1 MMIAEIEHRAGLFE
15 FKEGGRDLFALVVG
29 LGRSGL
35 SASRLLRHLGFSV
48 MGTDRRNL
56 DKLPQWLRIVPYG
69 ELPEGIDLLVQS
81 PGVPDEEIVIK
92 KARHRGVEIIGELEL
107 AYRVFKGYEI
117 PWIAITGTNGKS
129 TTTTLIDLMLRKSG
143 FNVVTGGN
151 IGTPIG
157 DELLEISS
165 HGDLKDIDYIVVEV
179 SSFQLETIKEF
190 SPHIAVVLNITPD
203 HLDRYKDMN
212 EYIDAKKAITSN
224 QSSQDILV
232 LNYDDETIREFK
244 GFTEARC
251 LYFSLKEKVEGAY
264 LLDDRLML
272 NTGGKE
278 REILKIK
285 DLMIKGMHNV
295 ENALSAITVA
305 SSVNA
310 DDEAMK
316 KALSQF
322 KGLPHRMELVAEIGG
337 VFYINDS
344 KGTNIGA
351 VVKSLEG
358 FSRPVVLIMGGR
370 DKGGDFSVLRGFTSK
385 IKAIVTIGE
394 AKKKI
399 KESLDDVISIKEAA
413 DMSDAVKKAAGI
425 AKRGDSVLLSPGCAS
440 FDMFK
445 NYEHRGDVFK
455 EIVMGM
461 KRDE

>member
-1 MMIAEIEHRAGLFE
+1 MMIAEIQHRPGLFE
-15 FKEGGRDLFALVVG
+15 LKEGGRDLSALVVG

-48 MGTDRRNL
+48 MGTDRRNP
-56 DKLPQWLRIVPYG
+56 DRLPLWLRMIPYG

-81 PGVPDEEIVIK
+81 PGVPDEETVIK
-92 KARHRGVEIIGELEL
+92 RARDRGVEIIGELEL
-107 AYRVFKGYEI
+107 AYRVFKGYQI

-129 TTTTLIDLMLRKSG
+129 TTTTLIDLMLRESG
-143 FNVVTGGN
+143 FNVITGGN

-165 HGDLKDIDYIVVEV
+165 RGALKDIDYIVVEV

-212 EYIDAKKAITSN
+212 HYIDAKKAITSN
-224 QSSQDILV
+224 QSSKDILV
-232 LNYDDETIREFK
+232 LNYDDETVREFK
-244 GFTEARC
+244 DFTEARC
-251 LYFSLKEKVEGAY
+251 LYFSLREKVKGAY

-272 NTGGKE
+272 NTGDKE
-278 REILKIK
+278 REILKVK

-295 ENALSAITVA
+295 ENALSAIVVA
-305 SSVNA
+305 SSANA
-310 DDEAMK
+310 RDEAMIK
-316 KALSQF
+316 TLSQF

-370 DKGGDFSVLRGFTSK
+370 DKGGDFSVLRGLTSK
-385 IKAIVTIGE
+385 IKAIVAIGE

-455 EIVMGM
+455 ETVMEM
-461 KRDE
+461 QRDG